1 MEVKLSMNAEE
12 AKALLEVAYKDEAVF
27 LPPSV
32 LDQITL
38 DDIPDE
44 VMIEVGLPK
53 DGIMHLDWSGRLFK
67 DQDHIKGEADYT
79 WTRKYWYSPIGL
91 EHYLDL
97 VRRAVELRN
106 RVHGDVE
113 ITNYDDDGAYIHLTF
128 VVSTEKKNLGK
139 AYQHIKLLCHEL
151 EETAEKAANEAG
163 KRLSEIASRVSGWGS
178 QSLDALV
185 NAVEKASSSNERGRS
200 LEELI
205 SRLFKTI
212 PGFTV
217 TDRIKTATEEIDI
230 AVLNDSNDP
239 RFRRES
245 AVLLAECKNWSDKC
259 GKNEFVLFKEKI
271 ENRSNRC
278 SLGFLISWNGFKETV
293 TKEML
298 RGSRE
303 HTLVVP
309 ITGKDV
315 RAAVRENNFAD
326 VLASCWQKAITR

>member
-1 MEVKLSMNAEE
+1 MDAAE
-12 AKALLEVAYKDEAVF
+12 AKALLKATDEDESVF

-32 LDQITL
+32 LDKIRVV
-38 DDIPDE
+38 DIPDE
-44 VMIEVGLPK
+44 VMIEVGSPK
-53 DGIMHLDWSGRLFK
+53 DGMIHLNWSGRLFK
-67 DQDHIKGEADYT
+67 DQDQIKGEADYT
-79 WTRKYWYSPIGL
+79 WTRKYWYSSIGL

-97 VRRAVELRN
+97 VRRAVEVRN

-113 ITNYDDDGAYIHLTF
+113 ITHYDDDGAYIQMTF
-128 VVSTEKKNLGK
+128 VVSTGEKNLGK
-139 AYQHIKLLCHEL
+139 AYQHVKSLCQEL
-151 EETAEKAANEAG
+151 EEIAENAADEAG

-178 QSLDALV
+178 QNLDALV
-185 NAVEKASSSNERGRS
+185 DAVEKASSNDERGRS
-200 LEELI
+200 LEELV
-205 SRLFKTI
+205 SRLFETI

-217 TDRIKTATEEIDI
+217 TDRIRTATEEIDI
-230 AVLNDSNDP
+230 AVLNDSHDP

-245 AVLLAECKNWSDKC
+245 AILLAECKNWSNKC
-259 GKNEFVLFKEKI
+259 GKNEFVLFKDKI

-315 RAAVRENNFAD
+315 RAAVRDNSFAD
-326 VLASCWQKAITR
+326 VLASCWEKAITT

>member
-1 MEVKLSMNAEE
+1 MDAAE
-12 AKALLEVAYKDEAVF
+12 AKALLEAAYEDEAVF

-32 LDQITL
+32 LNKITL
-38 DDIPDE
+38 DDIPNQ

-53 DGIMHLDWSGRLFK
+53 NGVMHLDWSGRLFK
-67 DQDHIKGEADYT
+67 DQDQIKGEADYT

-106 RVHGDVE
+106 RVHNDVE
-113 ITNYDDDGAYIHLTF
+113 ITNYDDDGAYIQMTF
-128 VVSTEKKNLGK
+128 VISTGEKNLGK
-139 AYQHIKLLCHEL
+139 AYHHIKLLCHEL
-151 EETAEKAANEAG
+151 EETAEKAADEAG

-185 NAVEKASSSNERGRS
+185 NAVEKASSTDERGRS

-205 SRLFKTI
+205 SRLFEAI
-212 PGFTV
+212 SGFTV
-217 TDRIKTATEEIDI
+217 TERIRTATEEIDI

-245 AVLLAECKNWSDKC
+245 VIVLAECKNWSDKC
-259 GKNEFVLFKEKI
+259 GKNEFVLFKAKI

-278 SLGFLISWNGFKETV
+278 SLGFLISWNGFKDTV

-303 HTLVVP
+303 HTLIVP
-309 ITGKDV
+309 ITGKDI
-315 RAAVRENNFAD
+315 RAAVLDNNFAD
-326 VLASCWQKAITR
+326 VLASCWQKAITT

>member
-1 MEVKLSMNAEE
+1 MDAAE
-12 AKALLEVAYKDEAVF
+12 AKALLKATDEDESVF

-32 LDQITL
+32 LDKIRVV
-38 DDIPDE
+38 DIPDE
-44 VMIEVGLPK
+44 VMIEVGSPK
-53 DGIMHLDWSGRLFK
+53 DGMIHLNWSGRLFK
-67 DQDHIKGEADYT
+67 DQDQIKGEADYT
-79 WTRKYWYSPIGL
+79 WTRKYWYSSIGL

-97 VRRAVELRN
+97 VRRAVEVRN

-113 ITNYDDDGAYIHLTF
+113 ITHYDDDGAYIQMTF
-128 VVSTEKKNLGK
+128 VVSTGEKNLGK
-139 AYQHIKLLCHEL
+139 AYQHVKSLCQEL
-151 EETAEKAANEAG
+151 EETAENAADEVG

-178 QSLDALV
+178 QNLDALV
-185 NAVEKASSSNERGRS
+185 DAVEKASSTDERGRS
-200 LEELI
+200 LEELV
-205 SRLFKTI
+205 SRLFETI
-212 PGFTV
+212 PGFSV
-217 TDRIKTATEEIDI
+217 TDRIRTATEEIDI
-230 AVLNDSNDP
+230 AVLNDSHDP

-245 AVLLAECKNWSDKC
+245 AILLAECKNWSNKC
-259 GKNEFVLFKEKI
+259 GKNEFVLFKDKI

-315 RAAVRENNFAD
+315 RAAVRDNSFAD
-326 VLASCWQKAITR
+326 VLASCWEKAITT

>member
-1 MEVKLSMNAEE
+1 MDVAE
-12 AKALLEVAYKDEAVF
+12 AKARLEAAYEDEAVF

-32 LDQITL
+32 LNKITL
-38 DDIPDE
+38 DDIPNQ

-53 DGIMHLDWSGRLFK
+53 DGVMHLDWSGRLFK
-67 DQDHIKGEADYT
+67 DQDQIKGEADYT

-106 RVHGDVE
+106 RVHNDVE
-113 ITNYDDDGAYIHLTF
+113 ITSYDDDGAYIQMTF
-128 VVSTEKKNLGK
+128 VVSTGEKNLGK
-139 AYQHIKLLCHEL
+139 AYHHIKRLCHEL
-151 EETAEKAANEAG
+151 EERAEKAADEAG

-178 QSLDALV
+178 QSLDELV
-185 NAVEKASSSNERGRS
+185 NAVEKASSTDERGRS

-205 SRLFKTI
+205 SRLFEAI

-217 TDRIKTATEEIDI
+217 TDRIRTATEEIDI

-245 AVLLAECKNWSDKC
+245 AILLAECKNWSDKC

-278 SLGFLISWNGFKETV
+278 SLGFLISWNGFKDTV
-293 TKEML
+293 PKEML

-303 HTLVVP
+303 HTLLVP
-309 ITGKDV
+309 ITGKDI
-315 RAAVRENNFAD
+315 RAAVLDNNFAD
-326 VLASCWQKAITR
+326 VLASCWQKAITT

>member
-1 MEVKLSMNAEE
+1 MDAAE
-12 AKALLEVAYKDEAVF
+12 AKALLKATDEDESVF
-27 LPPSV
+27 LPSSV
-32 LDQITL
+32 LDKITVV
-38 DDIPDE
+38 DIPDE
-44 VMIEVGLPK
+44 VMIEVGSPK
-53 DGIMHLDWSGRLFK
+53 DGMIHLDWSGRLFK
-67 DQDHIKGEADYT
+67 DQDQIKGEADYT
-79 WTRKYWYSPIGL
+79 WTRKYWYSSIGL

-97 VRRAVELRN
+97 VRRAVEVRN

-113 ITNYDDDGAYIHLTF
+113 ITHYDDDGAYIQMTF
-128 VVSTEKKNLGK
+128 VVSTGEKNLGK
-139 AYQHIKLLCHEL
+139 AYHHVKSLCQEL
-151 EETAEKAANEAG
+151 EEIAENAADEAG

-178 QSLDALV
+178 QNLDALV
-185 NAVEKASSSNERGRS
+185 DAVEKASSNDERGRS
-200 LEELI
+200 LEELV
-205 SRLFKTI
+205 SRLFETI

-217 TDRIKTATEEIDI
+217 TDRIRTATEEIDI

-245 AVLLAECKNWSDKC
+245 AILLAECKNWSNKC

-315 RAAVRENNFAD
+315 RTAVRDNSFAD
-326 VLASCWQKAITR
+326 VLASCWGKAITT

>member
-1 MEVKLSMNAEE
+1 MDVAE
-12 AKALLEVAYKDEAVF
+12 AKARLEAAYEDEAVF

-32 LDQITL
+32 LNKITL
-38 DDIPDE
+38 DDIPNQ

-53 DGIMHLDWSGRLFK
+53 DGVMHLDWSGRLFK
-67 DQDHIKGEADYT
+67 DQDQIKGEADYT

-106 RVHGDVE
+106 RVHNDVE
-113 ITNYDDDGAYIHLTF
+113 ITNYDDDGAYINMTF
-128 VVSTEKKNLGK
+128 VVSTGEKNLGK
-139 AYQHIKLLCHEL
+139 AYQLVKALCQEL
-151 EETAEKAANEAG
+151 EETAEKAADEAG

-185 NAVEKASSSNERGRS
+185 NAVEKASSNDERGRS

-205 SRLFKTI
+205 SRLFETI

-217 TDRIKTATEEIDI
+217 TERIRTATEEIDI

-245 AVLLAECKNWSDKC
+245 AILLAECKNWRDKC

-278 SLGFLISWNGFKETV
+278 SLGFLISWNGFKSTV

-303 HTLVVP
+303 PTLVVP
-309 ITGKDV
+309 ITREDV
-315 RAAVRENNFAD
+315 RAAVRDNNFTD
-326 VLASCWQKAITR
+326 VLALCWQKAITT

>member
-1 MEVKLSMNAEE
+1 MDVAE
-12 AKALLEVAYKDEAVF
+12 AKARLEAAYEDEAVF
-27 LPPSV
+27 LPPNV
-32 LDQITL
+32 LNKITL
-38 DDIPDE
+38 DDIPNQ

-53 DGIMHLDWSGRLFK
+53 NGVMHLDWSGRLFK
-67 DQDHIKGEADYT
+67 DQDQIKGEADYT

-106 RVHGDVE
+106 RVHNDVE
-113 ITNYDDDGAYIHLTF
+113 ITNYDDDGAYINMTF
-128 VVSTEKKNLGK
+128 VVSTGEKNLGK
-139 AYQHIKLLCHEL
+139 AYQLVKALCQEL
-151 EETAEKAANEAG
+151 EETAEKAADEAG

-185 NAVEKASSSNERGRS
+185 NAVEKASSNDERGRS

-205 SRLFKTI
+205 SRLFETI

-217 TDRIKTATEEIDI
+217 TERIRTATEEIDI

-245 AVLLAECKNWSDKC
+245 AILLAECKNWRDKC

-278 SLGFLISWNGFKETV
+278 SLGFLISWNGFKSTV

-303 HTLVVP
+303 PTLVVP
-309 ITGKDV
+309 ITREDV
-315 RAAVRENNFAD
+315 RAAVRDNNFTD
-326 VLASCWQKAITR
+326 VLALCWQKASTT

>member
-1 MEVKLSMNAEE
+1 MDGAE
-12 AKALLEVAYKDEAVF
+12 AKALLKIAYEDEPVF

-32 LDQITL
+32 LDKIML

-44 VMIEVGLPK
+44 VMIEVGSLR
-53 DGIMHLDWSGRLFK
+53 DGVMYLDWSGRLFK
-67 DQDHIKGEADYT
+67 DQDQIKGEADYT

-113 ITNYDDDGAYIHLTF
+113 VTNYNDDGAYIHMTF
-128 VVSTEKKNLGK
+128 VISTRKKNLGK
-139 AYQHIKLLCHEL
+139 AYQHVKVLCNEL
-151 EETAEKAANEAG
+151 EEIAEKASDEAG
-163 KRLSEIASRVSGWGS
+163 KRLSEIASRLSGWGR
-178 QSLDALV
+178 QSLDTLV
-185 NAVEKASSSNERGRS
+185 NTVEKASSNDERGRS

-205 SRLFKTI
+205 SQLFETI
-212 PGFTV
+212 VGFTV
-217 TDRIKTATEEIDI
+217 TDRIRTATEEIDI

-239 RFRRES
+239 RFKRES
-245 AVLLAECKNWSDKC
+245 AILLAECKNWSDKC

-278 SLGFLISWNGFKETV
+278 SLGFLISWNGFKDTV

-309 ITGKDV
+309 MTGKDI
-315 RAAVRENNFAD
+315 RAAVRDSNFSD
-326 VLASCWQKAITR
+326 VLALCWQKAITT